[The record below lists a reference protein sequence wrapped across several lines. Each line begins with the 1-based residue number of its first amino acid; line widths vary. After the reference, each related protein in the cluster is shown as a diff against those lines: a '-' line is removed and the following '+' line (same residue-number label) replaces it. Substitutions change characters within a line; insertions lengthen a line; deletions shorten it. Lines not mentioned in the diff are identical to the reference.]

1 MASLLLVASQPEA
14 GDCSLKCARCSGLT
28 TSVRGTHRAI
38 QVDQCS
44 RRVDEN
50 RLLGHL
56 RIRNFT
62 RSQQWSAHFAS
73 SLLVASLFQLFV
85 ITLGGFLR
93 SCCTLTTTRAWPSLC
108 SQGLPTNSQAMLL
121 KQNLSGECRSEI
133 RIPGPDQL
141 EHF

>member
-14 GDCSLKCARCSGLT
+14 GDCSLKCARCFWIDDISPRHSSSYSSRSVFSASG
-28 TSVRGTHRAI
+28 R
-38 QVDQCS
+38 
-44 RRVDEN
+44 N